1 MPISDCEVRE
11 PRIRRTR
18 KLLQDAL
25 RQLMLTK
32 SFDEVSV
39 QDITDAATVNRA
51 TFYDHYTDKFSLL
64 DAMVGGGFHKLL
76 HDRAVRFDGSC
87 PSAAGAVI
95 LAAGDYL
102 TQMETGDGAC
112 QRQSAFQPLVDA
124 AIVRAIGRV
133 LAEGI
138 PGAEGGTAI
147 GPGREIVAAAA
158 SWALYGAV
166 KEWFRMER
174 RVPAEEMVGM
184 VLELV
189 LPILAAGGVG
199 TTANESA
206 VHSVT

>member
-1 MPISDCEVRE
+1 MAMPISDCEVKD

-18 KLLQDAL
+18 HLLQGAL
-25 RQLMLTK
+25 VQLMQTK

-51 TFYDHYTDKFSLL
+51 TFYDHYTDKFALL

-76 HDRAVRFDGSC
+76 HEREVRFDGSC

-95 LAAGDYL
+95 LAACDYL
-102 TQMETGDGAC
+102 TQMEKGDGTC

-133 LAEGI
+133 LAEGV
-138 PGAEGGTAI
+138 PGEKAGGV
-147 GPGREIVAAAA
+147 PSSIVVATA
-158 SWALYGAV
+158 SWAIYGAV
-166 KEWFRMER
+166 KEWFNTPG
-174 RVPAEEMVGM
+174 RVPAEEMVGT

-189 LPILAAGGVG
+189 VPILQPRAVAVG
-199 TTANESA
+199 ER
-206 VHSVT
+206 